1 MSIEDIKETGLKAWY
16 VKDKKSGKYV
26 SVKHDGS
33 YEFVDEPYRFCMSL
47 NCLRDYLTKPHRA
60 VYYSREEGK
69 IITNIIT
76 TPLNIDDIEIIEA

>member
-1 MSIEDIKETGLKAWY
+1 MSYKVWY

-26 SVKHDGS
+26 ATKDDGS
-33 YEFVDEPYRFCMSL
+33 YDFIDVPYRFCMSL
-47 NCLRDYLTKPHRA
+47 NCLRDHLTKPRRA

-76 TPLNIDDIEIIEA
+76 TLLNIDDLEIIEA